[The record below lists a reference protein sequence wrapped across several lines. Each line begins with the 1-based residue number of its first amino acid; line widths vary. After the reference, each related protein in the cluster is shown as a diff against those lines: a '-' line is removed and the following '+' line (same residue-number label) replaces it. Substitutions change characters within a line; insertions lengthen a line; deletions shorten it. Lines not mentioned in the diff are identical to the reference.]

1 MSNMVVNTNVLA
13 LNAHRSMKRVGADQ
27 AKSSAKLSSGERI
40 NSAADDAAGLAISE
54 KMRAQIKGLDQASR
68 NSQDAI
74 SLVQT
79 ADGGL
84 QEVQNMVQRARELTV
99 QAGNDTLTTTDRA
112 KIDVELTQ
120 LGQEVSAM
128 ATKVQ
133 FNQQSLLNGS
143 GGTKSGKFVMQVGA
157 NCGQQLTIDLS
168 KLNLKSLNISKL
180 AVTKGANSKTGI
192 FTQSGYKSTDG
203 LLTKFDADLENIS
216 TQRAQLGAYQNRL
229 EYTVKALDISSE
241 NLSASESRIRDTDM
255 AKEMMKLTR
264 SNVLQ
269 SAAMNMLG
277 QANQAP
283 QNLLQILR

>member
-1 MSNMVVNTNVLA
+1 MSNMVVNTNVLS

-27 AKSSAKLSSGERI
+27 AKASAKLSSGERI

-54 KMRAQIKGLDQASR
+54 KMRSQIRGLDQASR
-68 NSQDAI
+68 NSQDGI

-99 QAGNDTLTTTDRA
+99 QSGNDTLTASDRA
-112 KIDVELTQ
+112 KIDVELNQ
-120 LGQEVSAM
+120 LAAEVSEM
-128 ATKVQ
+128 GTKVQ
-133 FNQQSLLNGS
+133 FNNQKLLDGT
-143 GGTKSGKFVMQVGA
+143 GGGGDGKFNIQTGA
-157 NCGQQLTIDLS
+157 NSGESMEIDLS
-168 KLNLKSLNISKL
+168 DVKLSDLKL
-180 AVTKGANSKTGI
+180 AAGGHNTTAGKA
-192 FTQSGYKSTDG
+192 STDT
-203 LLTKFDADLENIS
+203 LLTSLDSDLETIS
-216 TQRAQLGAYQNRL
+216 TARAKLGAYQNRL
-229 EYTVKALDISSE
+229 EYTVKSLDISSE

>member
-1 MSNMVVNTNVLA
+1 MSNMVVNTNVLS

-40 NSAADDAAGLAISE
+40 NQAADDAAGLAISE
-54 KMRAQIKGLDQASR
+54 KMRAQIRGLDQASR

-99 QAGNDTLTTTDRA
+99 QAGNDTLTASDRE

-120 LGQEVSAM
+120 LGEEVSAM
-128 ATKVQ
+128 STKVQ
-133 FNQQSLLNGS
+133 FNNQKLLNAS
-143 GGTKSGKFVMQVGA
+143 GGGAGDGKFKMQVGA
-157 NCGQQLTIDLS
+157 NSSESLTIDLS
-168 KLNLKSLNISKL
+168 SINLTELQIATLASDSGFDTTSGQ
-180 AVTKGANSKTGI
+180 AVTNGI
-192 FTQSGYKSTDG
+192 LDNLDK
-203 LLTKFDADLENIS
+203 DLESIS
-216 TQRAQLGAYQNRL
+216 TQRAKLGAYQNRL
-229 EYTVKALDISSE
+229 EYTVKSLDISSE